1 MRGIAAIN
9 RVRDY
14 ADFVG
19 WFAGLGYIVLWPVA
33 SPDLGGKPFG
43 ATIFCS
49 DGAPSL
55 MDSLC
60 NWVHPLHFPPALHV
74 LGFLSAVFV
83 TTRLL
88 VYAIRRPWRD
98 NNGHAGDGSLPG
110 AQVPV
115 PRSPILPRKPKL
127 RRAPVK
133 PRKEFGLRGVT
144 RNESETVA

>member
-1 MRGIAAIN
+1 MN
-9 RVRDY
+9 RVKDY

-43 ATIFCS
+43 ATVFCS
-49 DGAPSL
+49 DGAPS
-55 MDSLC
+55 MVDSLC
-60 NWVHPLHFPPALHV
+60 NWVHPLHLPPALHV
-74 LGFLSAVFV
+74 LGFLSAIFV

-88 VYAIRRPWRD
+88 VYAIRRPWRG
-98 NNGHAGDGSLPG
+98 NNAQTGTASLPG
-110 AQVPV
+110 AQVPALQLQM
-115 PRSPILPRKPKL
+115 LPRKPKL

-144 RNESETVA
+144 RNENETVT

>member
-1 MRGIAAIN
+1 MN
-9 RVRDY
+9 RIRDY

-43 ATIFCS
+43 ASIFCR

-55 MDSLC
+55 TDSLC
-60 NWVHPLHFPPALHV
+60 NWVHPLHLPPALHV

-88 VYAIRRPWRD
+88 VYAIRRPWRGTGAPTGAALSP
-98 NNGHAGDGSLPG
+98 N
-110 AQVPV
+110 AQVPA
-115 PRSPILPRKPKL
+115 PRSAILSLKPE
-127 RRAPVK
+127 RQRVPVK
-133 PRKEFGLRGVT
+133 PRQEFGLRGVA

>member
-1 MRGIAAIN
+1 MN

-33 SPDLGGKPFG
+33 SPDFGGKPFG

-49 DGAPSL
+49 DGAPNL
-55 MDSLC
+55 ADSLC
-60 NWVHPLHFPPALHV
+60 NWVHPLHLPPALHV

-88 VYAIRRPWRD
+88 VYAIRRPWR
-98 NNGHAGDGSLPG
+98 GAGAASLSDARAP
-110 AQVPV
+110 AL
-115 PRSPILPRKPKL
+115 RSPILPRKPAW
-127 RRAPVK
+127 RRVPVK
-133 PRKEFGLRGVT
+133 PRKEFGLRGVA